1 MKHLIFVP
9 FMWVFHPQ
17 YLVRGDK
24 EVMSQQF
31 MEVVDGQVVNTIL
44 SAK

>member
-1 MKHLIFVP
+1 MMHFIFVP

-17 YLVRGDK
+17 CLVRGDE

-31 MEVVDGQVVNTIL
+31 MEVVDGQVDKTIL
-44 SAK
+44 GR